1 MDIKKMIEEVVE
13 RIQKNPDLLKKFNE
27 EPVPVLEKI
36 LGVDLPD
43 DQLEKLIDGIKAK
56 ITLDKVGDV
65 LGGLGSLFGKK

>member
-1 MDIKKMIEEVVE
+1 MDIKKMIEEAVE
-13 RIQKNPDLLKKFNE
+13 KIQKNPELLTKFNN

-43 DQLEKLIDGIKAK
+43 ELVEQLIDGIKAK
-56 ITLDKVGDV
+56 LTMDKVGDV

>member
-13 RIQKNPDLLKKFNE
+13 KIQKNPDLLKKFNE